1 MLSNYTLLVYEIE
14 KILKFCSLEFFCQ
27 ATSSRIISSWYPN
40 NHYSKS
46 KESNASKQSRF
57 DSQNLPIY
65 KPSDQRFHTRPG
77 QRFTRSRL
85 LIYSIVSLLKRASFK
100 LLRGV
105 DQRGANL
112 RCAPVSRSNVERA
125 LVDIAPGTARPYISM
140 WCSHSFKCNHS
151 KELLF
156 FFSIRRLK
164 IKSLIFRFR
173 EYFLEYKLIW
183 SLKINRVRL
192 LSYPTY
198 LLLVNIFLIN

>member
-65 KPSDQRFHTRPG
+65 KPSDQRFHTRSG

-125 LVDIAPGTARPYISM
+125 LVDIAPGTARSYISV

-151 KELLF
+151 KKLLF
-156 FFSIRRLK
+156 FFFNKTIKNKIFNLSISWILFRIQINLI
-164 IKSLIFRFR
+164 IKDKQSEIIIVPNVFAP
-173 EYFLEYKLIW
+173 
-183 SLKINRVRL
+183 S
-192 LSYPTY
+192 
-198 LLLVNIFLIN
+198 